1 MSTKNYVFAA
11 LAPTTLRAEVEEQMQ
26 LAHHY
31 RNQLC
36 ELELQRRA
44 AADATIRRLSPAFAV
59 VADEYAAAQAVLDAA
74 YDVLHQARSA
84 ARKRLSP
91 TAQQAAAIKAA
102 TDVRDEVSDRMK
114 AIKSIAYAD
123 LKALQKPYYE
133 QAELQVTDPDLKP
146 TTRKKLVRTIAMRSL
161 AAANL
166 DAGQA
171 AYEPAQKEAR
181 ANCGCYWGC
190 VDDQTE
196 ILTVDGWKS
205 HSQFV
210 GTEVVATYNL
220 ATNRTEW
227 QQATGKTEGD
237 YCGPMLKVHS
247 ARLDML
253 LTPNHR
259 IVCLRKA
266 QRTGNVT
273 TQVIRADEITLR
285 DSNTVIP
292 LAARGLEPTQP
303 LPITPALASVLG
315 WIIAEGNYSK
325 ASAGVSICQSE
336 AANPEYCCRIRDA
349 LQEAGLEFTERRARC
364 TPQDGGVITESGM
377 ITFTLL
383 ARGKGELVEKT
394 SAGGRYQRHR
404 PSSAQTVRR
413 WIPDKRLTPELVF
426 GLSRQ
431 AAWALFC
438 ALLRGDGSRS
448 TTSTGK
454 PRWRWIQK
462 HEADCALF
470 QALAQR
476 LGIATTLQRRG
487 SVHVVGVS
495 RQRHAFW
502 QTAATSRLNG
512 KAAEWVAYNGLVWC
526 PSTPNGTW
534 IARRNGK
541 IFVTGNSYLVVEDA
555 CKDFGTGAPPRF
567 TRWEGR
573 GTLGVQPQGG
583 LDVTEALAGRSQLL
597 RLSIPH
603 EDVLYDRGYLHGSDA
618 IGTVSFRIGSEGR
631 DPIWAEI
638 PVRFHRPLPHAGSI
652 RFAYLHANLSPRG
665 EEWSLRLTIAEPDS
679 EQELPGAGI
688 VALHFGWRTMED
700 QSLRVAVWQGSD
712 GRHGEVCI
720 TAATLQDDAK
730 LATIQATRD
739 RWRDE
744 FAPRL
749 INWLDEQQATLP
761 EWLTERTKTIAHWQA
776 QSSFH
781 QLCLMWRENRFAGD
795 SQIFAALNTWRKE
808 DKQLWQ
814 HHVRLRDRINGR
826 RTDLYRKTL
835 VRLSQEYRNVVMA
848 NVQWAKLK
856 RKARSEDDPTQT
868 AAQRHNASLAA
879 PGEFSRLA
887 KEYWGERVVLVPAKD
902 ITTRCHACGEASKSD
917 RVNRVNT
924 CEHCG
929 AKWDIDRNAALNEL
943 ASGTLLLNSEGSL
956 AGEAGTA
963 ISEAGEDGQLE
974 PVAAAVKKTRRNR
987 RAAQI

>member
-1 MSTKNYVFAA
+1 MPTKNYVFAA
-11 LAPTTLRAEVEEQMQ
+11 LAPTTLRAEVEEQMR
-26 LAHHY
+26 LAHSY
-31 RNQLC
+31 RNKLC

-44 AADATIRRLSPAFAV
+44 AADATIRRLSPEFAV
-59 VADEYAAAQAVLDAA
+59 VADEYAAAQAAVDAA
-74 YDVLHQARSA
+74 YDVLHQARAA
-84 ARKRLSP
+84 ARKRLDP
-91 TAQQAAAIKAA
+91 TPQQAAAIKAA
-102 TDVRDEVSDRMK
+102 KDAREEVSDRLK
-114 AIKSIAYAD
+114 AVKATAYAD

-146 TTRKKLVRTIAMRSL
+146 TTRKKLIRTIAMRAL

-573 GTLGVQPQGG
+573 GTVGVQPQGG

-597 RLSIPH
+597 RLDIPR
-603 EDVLYDRGYLHGSDA
+603 EDILYDRGHLHGSDA
-618 IGTVSFRIGSEGR
+618 IGVVSFRIGSEGR
-631 DPIWAEI
+631 DPIWAKI
-638 PVRFHRPLPHAGSI
+638 PVRFHRPLPHNGSI
-652 RFAYLHANLSPRG
+652 RFAYLHAKLTPRG
-665 EEWSLRLTIAEPDS
+665 EEWSFRITITEPDT
-679 EQELPGAGI
+679 EQEGTGEGT
-688 VALHFGWRTMED
+688 VAMHFGWRLMDD
-700 QSLRVAVWQGSD
+700 QALRVAVWRGSD

-720 TAATLQDDAK
+720 AADTLRDDAK
-730 LATIQATRD
+730 LATIQAKRD
-739 RWRDE
+739 LGRDE
-744 FAPRL
+744 FSPQL
-749 INWLDEQQATLP
+749 INWLDDNQELLP
-761 EWLTERTKTIAHWQA
+761 EWLVERTQTIAHWQA
-776 QSSFH
+776 QTSFH
-781 QLCLMWRENRFAGD
+781 NLCLLWRTARFAGD
-795 SQIFAALNTWRKE
+795 EQIYTALDRWRKD
-808 DKQLWQ
+808 DKLLWQ
-814 HHVRLRDRINGR
+814 HHDRLRDRINGR

-835 VRLSQEYRNVVMA
+835 VRLNREYSHMVIA

-887 KEYWGERVVLVPAKD
+887 KEYFGERIVLVPAKD
-902 ITTRCHACGEASKSD
+902 ITTRCHACGGASNSN
-917 RVNRVNT
+917 RVSRVNT
-924 CEHCG
+924 CEHCA
-929 AKWDIDRNAALNEL
+929 AKWDIDHNAAINEL
-943 ASGTLLLNSEGSL
+943 ASGLAVLNNAESPAVTA
-956 AGEAGTA
+956 AGADAATDDNA
-963 ISEAGEDGQLE
+963 QSA
-974 PVAAAVKKTRRNR
+974 PVPAAVKKTRRNR
-987 RAAQI
+987 RAAQL